1 MKKIFIFF
9 IAITSLATAQKKD
22 ITLAEIW
29 DGTFR
34 TERMNSLN
42 SMNGDFYTLL
52 NFSRENQNTTVD
64 KYSYATLE
72 KIETIVDSKDLSDLK
87 YFESYEFNNN
97 ETKLILGVD
106 SEPIYRRS
114 SLGIFYVYDLA
125 SKTLQLIDKEK
136 IQEPTFSPDSKK
148 VAYAKNNNLFIKN
161 LNRG

>member
-29 DGTFR
+29 DGTFK

-52 NFSRENQNTTVD
+52 NFSRESQNTTVD

-72 KIETIVDSKDLSDLK
+72 KVETIIALGLA
-87 YFESYEFNNN
+87 
-97 ETKLILGVD
+97 LIG
-106 SEPIYRRS
+106 
-114 SLGIFYVYDLA
+114 
-125 SKTLQLIDKEK
+125 
-136 IQEPTFSPDSKK
+136 
-148 VAYAKNNNLFIKN
+148 
-161 LNRG
+161 